1 MARTKM
7 VTRTIVTTKC
17 VALCINVQTAEPFN
31 QDFTLAGSYDDE
43 KKLLKE
49 LKKYEDDNH
58 KIVHVVDTEHVE
70 TLYGLPEDDFI
81 KYATVLPP
89 RNAKF

>member
-31 QDFTLAGSYDDE
+31 QGFTLAGSYDDE
-43 KKLLKE
+43 KKMLKE
-49 LKKYEDDNH
+49 LKKYEDEDH
-58 KIVHVVDTEHVE
+58 KIVHIVDVEKAE
-70 TLYGLPEDDFI
+70 TLYGMSEEDFI

-89 RNAKF
+89 RGTK

>member
-17 VALCINVQTAEPFN
+17 VALCINVQTAEPYN
-31 QDFTLAGSYDDE
+31 QDFTLAGAYEDE

-49 LKKYEDDNH
+49 LKKYEDDDH
-58 KIVHVVDTEHVE
+58 KIVHIVDTEQVE
-70 TLYGLPEDDFI
+70 TLYGMTEEDFI
-81 KYATVLPP
+81 KYATVFPP
-89 RNAKF
+89 RGTK

>member
-17 VALCINVQTAEPFN
+17 TALCINVETAEPFN

-49 LKKYEDDNH
+49 LKKYEDESH
-58 KIVHVVDTEHVE
+58 KIVHVVDTEEVE
-70 TLYGLPEDDFI
+70 TLYGMSEEDFI

-89 RNAKF
+89 RNTKD